1 MCSGN
6 FTFLTLCQW
15 WVSQDKPIKKMMKKL
30 LALGFVDP
38 DEWHHVQMKWAR
50 EAGKIG
56 ATISTY
62 QV

>member
-1 MCSGN
+1 
-6 FTFLTLCQW
+6 
-15 WVSQDKPIKKMMKKL
+15 VSQDKPIKKMMKKL